1 MLRNDLF
8 DKYPENELQQD
19 LPRYAKLRQQMDT
32 TEKSLLKLDEE
43 LQRELPAQIEI
54 PQDEI
59 AWHSKVK
66 QAYDRQRKETI
77 GRILEKL
84 SIQDEVPDVNGQN
97 FTQSKQAEF
106 ATFEKSRRDLSGIVT
121 ALDTIEKAFDDCYLL
136 DDQLPQKVQ
145 ESENIQTLWGK
156 WNSRVTFS
164 PIRLS
169 TARSRSRLLE
179 SLRSKRSPQMMIGR
193 D

>member
-1 MLRNDLF
+1 MPRLQELEGRVTAATETANEYKTRIQQIAAIATLDEINSKWVMLRNDLF

-66 QAYDRQRKETI
+66 QAYDRQRKTPHT
-77 GRILEKL
+77 G
-84 SIQDEVPDVNGQN
+84 
-97 FTQSKQAEF
+97 
-106 ATFEKSRRDLSGIVT
+106 
-121 ALDTIEKAFDDCYLL
+121 
-136 DDQLPQKVQ
+136 
-145 ESENIQTLWGK
+145 
-156 WNSRVTFS
+156 
-164 PIRLS
+164 
-169 TARSRSRLLE
+169 
-179 SLRSKRSPQMMIGR
+179 
-193 D
+193 